1 MRGVGGQRPTT
12 PPPTVPPQGSRTD
25 PHVNAT
31 RAMPMSQASAPTG
44 PPPVRPTQPPPTR
57 PSARPSQRT
66 FRRRRRV
73 VGLLLVLVLLLAWPI
88 GLLIWANG
96 ALQHT
101 EALSGAANTPG
112 TTYLLAGSDSR
123 ADGSLSDGEG
133 GARTDTIMLL
143 TQPASGT
150 PSLISIPRD
159 VVVEV
164 PGHGAAKLNAAYTY
178 GGPTALVASVENLTG
193 ITVDHYVEIGMAG
206 VEAVVDAVG
215 GVNLCWDADV
225 DDPESGMVWTAGCHD
240 VDGAAALA
248 FARMRKSDP
257 SGDIGRGQRQQQV
270 IQAVV
275 GKVANPSVLLPWRQ
289 LSLANVATDTL
300 ITDPGTGLYNLGRMA
315 LTFRAATGPGGFR
328 GAPPIANAD
337 YRGSGLGST
346 VLLGDD
352 APVFWQQV
360 LDGTLPTQAE
370 QEAGETG

>member
-1 MRGVGGQRPTT
+1 MQP
-12 PPPTVPPQGSRTD
+12 GSRTD
-25 PHVNAT
+25 PRVNAT
-31 RAMPMSQASAPTG
+31 RAMPLGQAAGGTSAQSAP
-44 PPPVRPTQPPPTR
+44 PQQRPPVTR